1 MQKFSL
7 ELPKYRLQLHM
18 RLVRRR
24 KPLVS
29 EPLLPSIKTVNR
41 KYRSG
46 TLIGKFIRHLTG
58 HKNARKVFAGNMAA
72 FAVITSFIPA
82 AKPID
87 QATPDSTV
95 IETQNTLNTE
105 KSLQEPISQV
115 KINQTYSFFHPGID
129 FGAEIGDSIKPMKAG
144 IVVFASYTSDGYGNQ
159 VVIDHGQGL
168 TTRYA
173 HLSKIEVEDG
183 EKVTTETEIGRV
195 GVTGHTTGPHLH
207 FEVRLN
213 GVAQNP
219 FAYLPAK

>member
-1 MQKFSL
+1 
-7 ELPKYRLQLHM
+7 M

-29 EPLLPSIKTVNR
+29 EPLLPSVKIVNR

-46 TLIGKFIRHLTG
+46 TLIGKFIRHLSD

-87 QATPDSTV
+87 QVAPDTTV
-95 IETQNTLNTE
+95 IEPQNNLNTQ
-105 KSLQEPISQV
+105 KSLQVPLSQL
-115 KINQTYSFFHPGID
+115 KINQSYSFFHPGLD
-129 FGAEIGDSIKPMKAG
+129 LGAEIGDPIKPMKAG
-144 IVVFASYTSDGYGNQ
+144 MVVFASYTSDGYGNQ
-159 VVIDHGQGL
+159 VVIDHGNGL

-173 HLSKIEVEDG
+173 HLSKIEVKDG
-183 EKVTTETEIGRV
+183 ERVTTDTEIGRV
-195 GVTGHTTGPHLH
+195 GVTGHSTGPHLH

-213 GVAQNP
+213 EVAQNP
-219 FAYLPAK
+219 FNYLPTR